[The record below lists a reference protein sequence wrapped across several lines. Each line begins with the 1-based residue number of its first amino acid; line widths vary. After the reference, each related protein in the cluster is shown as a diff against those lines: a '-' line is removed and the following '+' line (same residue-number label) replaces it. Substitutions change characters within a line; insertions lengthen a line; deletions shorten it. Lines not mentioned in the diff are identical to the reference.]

1 MKVKHPKNPFI
12 KKISYFTGFLF
23 LLLSIGVIGYMLIED
38 WNILDST
45 YMTVITIATVGFSEV
60 NGLSPEGKIFTI
72 LLIIF
77 SFLTVAFAISNLTN
91 SILGGEYNSYLKEI
105 KRYKS
110 IRKMKNHVIVCG
122 FGRVGKQVADDLL
135 LQKLQVVV
143 IDANADKIENL
154 KYPSNIVFIKGD
166 ATQDETLLLA
176 GIEDASSLIS
186 CMPKDADNVY
196 TVLTARELNPS
207 LKIVSRASQHEAIS
221 KLKSAGSTHAIMP
234 DAIGGSH
241 MASLITSPDVIAFM
255 DSIRAEG
262 IEGVNVEGISFDK
275 FPEEYQHKRIGD
287 FETKSE
293 TGVTII
299 GYKTPTGEYLIN
311 PNCELKMLPNS
322 TLFVL
327 GNPKQIEAMNKRFG
341 LNNNDE

>member
-12 KKISYFTGFLF
+12 KKILFFTSSLG
-23 LLLSIGVIGYMLIED
+23 LLLLFGIVGYMLIEG
-38 WNILDST
+38 WSILDST
-45 YMTVITIATVGFSEV
+45 YMTVITVATVGFSEV

-72 LLIIF
+72 FLIIF
-77 SFLTVAFAISNLTN
+77 SFLSVAFVISNLTN
-91 SILGGEYNSYLKEI
+91 SILGGEYNSYLREI

-110 IRKMKNHVIVCG
+110 LKKMKNHVIVCG
-122 FGRVGKQVADDLL
+122 FGRVGKQVAEDLL

-143 IDANADKIENL
+143 IDSNADKIDNS
-154 KYPSNIVFIKGD
+154 KYSTDIVFFKGD

-176 GIEDASSLIS
+176 GIEEASSLIA

-262 IEGVNVEGISFDK
+262 KEGVNVEGIAFDQ
-275 FPEEYQHKRIGD
+275 FPEEYQYKQIGD

-299 GYKTPTGEYLIN
+299 GYKTPSGEYLIN
-311 PNCELKMLPNS
+311 PNCELKMVPNS

-327 GNPKQIEAMNKRFG
+327 GNPKQIDAMNKRFG
-341 LNNNDE
+341 LNNNEQ